1 MAWWKSAVIYQV
13 YPRSFQDSNGDGV
26 GDLAGVKQRLDYLAW
41 LGADALWLSPFYR
54 SPMADFGY
62 DVSDYC
68 DVDPLFGTL
77 ADFDDLVREARARNL
92 KIIVDFVPN
101 HSSIEHPWFV
111 ESRSSRHSP
120 KRDWYVWRDPAPGGG
135 PPNNWISHFGGSAW
149 QYDARTGQYYH
160 HAYLAEQPD
169 LNWQNPEVRA
179 AMADAMRFWLK
190 RGADGVR
197 VDVMWHL
204 AKDAQFRDN
213 PPNLHWRP
221 GQPEVERLLPL
232 YSADQPEVHEIVR
245 ELRGVVDE
253 FGERV
258 LIGEIYLPLDRL
270 VRYYGE
276 GGGGAHLPFNFQLIE
291 TPWRAEDIAHL
302 IRRYEGCLPENA
314 WPNWVI
320 GNHDRPRIAARVGDD
335 QARLAMML
343 LLTLRGTP
351 TIYYGDEIG
360 IGYVPIPAGKVQDPW
375 ERNEPGKGLGRD
387 PVRTP
392 MPWDGS
398 EKGGFTTGEPWLPLP
413 PDHARLSVEAQSA
426 DPRSMLALTRDLLRL
441 RKSSAALRLGDVEVL
456 PALEGVLAYARRAP
470 GSRAVV
476 ALNMTGEAKRLTDL
490 PFSKARMTLSTLGGI
505 VGEAETIHLRP
516 HEGVVLAADD
526 AAARSC

>member
-1 MAWWKSAVIYQV
+1 MSWWKSAVIYQV

-26 GDLAGVKQRLDYLAW
+26 GDLAGVKQRLDYLSW
-41 LGADALWLSPFYR
+41 LGVDALWLSPFYR

-77 ADFDDLVREARARNL
+77 ADFDDLVREAHARKL

-101 HSSIEHPWFV
+101 PSSIEHPWV
-111 ESRSSRHSP
+111 AESRSSRENP
-120 KRDWYVWRDPAPGGG
+120 KRDWYIWRDPAPGGG
-135 PPNNWISHFGGSAW
+135 PPNNWISHFGGPAW
-149 QYDARTGQYYH
+149 HYDERTGQYYH
-160 HAYLAEQPD
+160 HAYLREQPD
-169 LNWQNPEVRA
+169 LNWRNPEVRA
-179 AMADAMRFWLK
+179 AMAEAMRFWLK

-204 AKDAQFRDN
+204 VKDAEFRDN
-213 PPNLHWRP
+213 PPNPDWRP

-232 YSADQPEVHEIVR
+232 YSADQPEVHDIVR
-245 ELRGVVDE
+245 ELRAVIDE
-253 FGERV
+253 F
-258 LIGEIYLPLDRL
+258 YLPLDRL

-276 GGGGAHLPFNFQLIE
+276 ELAGAHLPFNFQLIE
-291 TPWRAEDIAHL
+291 TPWRAEAIADL
-302 IRRYEGCLPENA
+302 VGRYEALLPKDA

-335 QARLAMML
+335 QARAAMML

-351 TIYYGDEIG
+351 TIYYGDELG
-360 IGYVPIPAGKVQDPW
+360 IGHVPIPADKVQDPW
-375 ERNEPGKGLGRD
+375 EKNEPGKGLGRD

-392 MPWDGS
+392 MPWDAT
-398 EKGGFTTGEPWLPLP
+398 EKAGFTTGEPWLPLP
-413 PDHARLSVEAQSA
+413 PDDAGLSVDAQAA
-426 DPRSMLALTRDLLRL
+426 DPRSMLSLTRDLLRL
-441 RKSSAALRLGDVEVL
+441 RRSSAALRLGDVEVL
-456 PALEGVLAYARRAP
+456 PAPEGVLAYVRRAP

-476 ALNMTGEAKRLTDL
+476 ALNLTAAPKSL
-490 PFSKARMTLSTLGGI
+490 MSHVFPERAETLSTLGD
-505 VGEAETIHLRP
+505 VVREAATVHLRP

-526 AAARSC
+526 AAGRSC